1 MADGA
6 PGDGVPSPPAERVV
20 GRLGSVPAA
29 ADGPP
34 RFQVLVLNPIS
45 ANGLKR
51 LPAERY
57 VVTKDAAAPDAVLV
71 RSADMHTL
79 AIAPSV
85 RAIGRAGAGTNN
97 IPVDAMS
104 ARGVPVFNAPG
115 ANANAV
121 KELVLAAMLMTARN
135 LAPALRFVAALDPRS
150 STMDKAVEDGKKAFA
165 GFELAGHTLGI
176 VGLGKVGCL
185 VADAAIKLGM
195 EVYGYDPHITV
206 DAAWSLPAQVKK
218 AASVAEVLKSAD
230 FVSLH
235 VPLIEATRD
244 LVNADNIGL
253 LRAGAVLLNFS
264 REGVVAEAAVRAA
277 LDAGTLAWY
286 ACDFPSPAL
295 HGHERV
301 IALPHLG
308 ASTAEAEENCAI
320 MVAEQ
325 LREYLEH
332 GNVTNAVNFPQ
343 VAMARESAYRVAI
356 ANANV
361 PNMLGQISTAMA
373 QAGLNIHNMVN
384 KSRGEMAYTLVDV
397 DSPVADSL
405 LRALAAID
413 GVLSVR
419 YLLAVA

>member
-20 GRLGSVPAA
+20 GRLGSGPAA

-34 RFQVLVLNPIS
+34 RFQVLVLNAIS

-71 RSADMHTL
+71 RSADMHALT
-79 AIAPSV
+79 IAPSV
-85 RAIGRAGAGTNN
+85 RAIARAGAGTNN

-135 LAPALRFVAALDPRS
+135 LAPALRFVARLDARAS
-150 STMDKAVEDGKKAFA
+150 SMDKAVEDGKKAFA

-264 REGVVAEAAVRAA
+264 REGVVSEAAVRAA
-277 LDAGTLAWY
+277 LDAGRLGWY
-286 ACDFPSPAL
+286 ACDFPSAAL

-325 LREYLEH
+325 LRDYLEH
-332 GNVTNAVNFPQ
+332 GNVANAVNFPP

-373 QAGLNIHNMVN
+373 HAGLNIHNMVN